1 MFCCTLLYVHS
12 SIAIILMGKRELIAL
27 LNLSSW
33 CLVMVERLFL
43 AVPQG
48 CLQFVIMVFPDH
60 THLLFLSLML
70 CTKSIYC
77 DMSQVIVLLA
87 FGNVS
92 DLKKVTDVYHFCY
105 NLQLNLMLYYIK
117 VAFQICILQCATRSN
132 VQILALYTMNK
143 ILLVVVKNKS
153 IFYLINIDPIENKTS
168 YRF

>member
-1 MFCCTLLYVHS
+1 
-12 SIAIILMGKRELIAL
+12 
-27 LNLSSW
+27 
-33 CLVMVERLFL
+33 
-43 AVPQG
+43 
-48 CLQFVIMVFPDH
+48 
-60 THLLFLSLML
+60 
-70 CTKSIYC
+70 
-77 DMSQVIVLLA
+77 MSQVIVLLA

-132 VQILALYTMNK
+132 VQILALYTINK
-143 ILLVVVKNKS
+143 ILLVVEKDKS